1 MYAATVTSILAI
13 NAQVSI
19 TTIPEVP
26 SLGDDLTI
34 VCLVETEELI
44 RASGTIFLQLM
55 NGTIISAN
63 IESAMT
69 SLMLQFV
76 PFTSRDVGRYFCNVS
91 VTSPEFPETG
101 LRAFKDITLLDS
113 SK

>member
-1 MYAATVTSILAI
+1 MSISAI
-13 NAQVSI
+13 NAQVSV
-19 TTIPEVP
+19 TAIPEVP
-26 SLGDDLTI
+26 SVGDDLTVI
-34 VCLVETEELI
+34 CQVQTEELI
-44 RASGTIFLQLM
+44 RASGTIFLQLV

-69 SLMLQFV
+69 TLMLQFL

-101 LRAFKDITLLDS
+101 LRAFKDITLIVS
-113 SK
+113 SE